1 MAHSLFLCAIFLL
14 FPSCKVDGSK
24 PLMGIRNEGLG
35 IRNEG
40 LGIRNEGSTTLWKAP
55 HPSNLEMV
63 ATSPLALERSEEAL
77 LYRSAYTLS
86 YNKDTRCPNWVAWHL
101 TAEHVNGVHKRD
113 GLKFMEDEEVTAPRA
128 TNMDY
133 VQSGYDRGHMC
144 PSGDNKWSADA
155 QRESFLY
162 TNCCPQLH
170 NLNAGDWNELEQ
182 SCRKWAEELGELWI
196 ACGPIYIGE
205 NHKKIGRNKVVV
217 PEAFFKVILTKADG
231 EYQSIGF
238 IYRNEAA
245 NKPKSSYV
253 NTVDQVERIT
263 GMDFFHHL
271 PDSIE
276 TKVEAV
282 KGSIFGVE

>member
-1 MAHSLFLCAIFLL
+1 MAHNLMLCAIFLL
-14 FPSCKVDGSK
+14 LSSCKVDGSK

-35 IRNEG
+35 MRNE
-40 LGIRNEGSTTLWKAP
+40 NSSTLRKAP

-63 ATSPLALERSEEAL
+63 ITSPLL
-77 LYRSAYTLS
+77 LKGSGEVLLKRSAYTLS

-101 TAEHVNGVHKRD
+101 TSEHVNGVHKRD
-113 GLKFMEDEEVTAPRA
+113 GLKFMEDEEVPVPRA

-170 NLNAGDWNELEQ
+170 SLNAGDWNELEQ
-182 SCRKWAEELGELWI
+182 SCRKWAEEFGELWI
-196 ACGPIYIGE
+196 ACGPIYIGK
-205 NHKKIGRNKVVV
+205 NHKTIGRNKVVV
-217 PEAFFKVILTKADG
+217 PEAFFKVILAKADG
-231 EYQSIGF
+231 EYHSIGF

-263 GMDFFHHL
+263 GMDFFHNL

-276 TKVEAV
+276 TKAEA
-282 KGSIFGVE
+282 KASACFGIE